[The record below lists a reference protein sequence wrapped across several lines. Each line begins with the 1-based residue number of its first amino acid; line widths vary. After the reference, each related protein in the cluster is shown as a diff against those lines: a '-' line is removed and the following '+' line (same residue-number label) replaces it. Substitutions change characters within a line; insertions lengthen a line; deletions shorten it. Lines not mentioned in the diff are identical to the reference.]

1 MRCLRPMLAALMMF
15 ITCMPSY
22 AQTMSTASLDSQRYR
37 ELAQAL
43 EPAAFVSVRLTSGR
57 RLTGTIVAVGD
68 DSFLFQRRA
77 RIPEPAREVRL
88 DDVVSLERAR
98 PGMNSGQKVL
108 VGIGSS
114 VGAFVLIMLVGA
126 ATISD

>member
-1 MRCLRPMLAALMMF
+1 MRRLRPMLAALMMF
-15 ITCMPSY
+15 ITCMPSS
-22 AQTMSTASLDSQRYR
+22 AQTTSSASLDSQRFR
-37 ELAQAL
+37 ELAHAL

-68 DSFLFQRRA
+68 ESFVFQRRA
-77 RIPEPAREVRL
+77 RIPEPTREVRF
-88 DDVVSLERAR
+88 DDVVALERAR
-98 PGMNSGQKVL
+98 RGMNSGQKVL